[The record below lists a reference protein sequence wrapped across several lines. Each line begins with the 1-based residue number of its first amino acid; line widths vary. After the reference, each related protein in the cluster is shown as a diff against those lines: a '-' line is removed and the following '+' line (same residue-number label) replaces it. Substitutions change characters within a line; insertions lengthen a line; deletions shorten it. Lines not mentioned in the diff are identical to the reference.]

1 MLSPL
6 AALHVQQPRNVG
18 PLEGA
23 THVGSC
29 GTQGEGPYV
38 TIWLIIE
45 EGVIRRVAY
54 ATHGCPSSIASASM
68 LCQIAIGRTTE
79 AVSQLTAEDLVRIL
93 GGLPEGKEHFAQM
106 AVYALASASASALR
120 TDSLIQFCQ
129 DPRMM

>member
-38 TIWLIIE
+38 TIWLLIE
-45 EGVIRRVAY
+45 EGVIRRAAY

-68 LCQIAIGRTTE
+68 ICQIATGRSVE
-79 AVSQLTAEDLVRIL
+79 AVSQLTPEDLVKIL

-106 AVYALASASASALR
+106 AVQALANSSANKSG
-120 TDSLIQFCQ
+120 
-129 DPRMM
+129 